1 MSTAHLQLIAEC
13 AAIYEFATGEYLFRA
28 GDGAKG
34 FYLIE
39 SGEIGVEGVV
49 GDQPVVIDV
58 ARAGEPVGWSWM
70 FEPFI
75 AEYGARALA
84 PTRTIFVDAA
94 RLTQHRAA
102 DLTLGH
108 ELFKRMSEVM
118 VRRLRAAR
126 AKLFEAEH
134 RQQHAG

>member
-1 MSTAHLQLIAEC
+1 MNAAHLQLIAEC
-13 AAIYEFATGEYLFRA
+13 AVIYEFGAGELLFRA
-28 GDGAKG
+28 GDRAKG

-39 SGEIGVEGVV
+39 SGEIGVEAGVD
-49 GDQPVVIDV
+49 DQAIIIDI

-75 AEYGARALA
+75 AEYGARALV
-84 PTRTIFVDAA
+84 PTTTIFVDAA

-126 AKLFEAEH
+126 AKVVEAEH